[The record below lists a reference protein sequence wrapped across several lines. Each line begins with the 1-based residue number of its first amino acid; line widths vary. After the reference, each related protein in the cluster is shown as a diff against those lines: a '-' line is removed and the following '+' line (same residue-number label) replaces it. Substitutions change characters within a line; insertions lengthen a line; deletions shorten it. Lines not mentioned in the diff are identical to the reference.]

1 MLLYPSDTLINDGD
15 AEFESDNG
23 NVYKMENDKLKLVY
37 TPSMVVGATS
47 KDNIEDALS
56 KKTYVGIDF
65 GTSTTVVSVIKKDK
79 DGNLCSE
86 PLQIAQPDGRG
97 GCSEQEIVNS
107 VLAWIQPKNADGQL
121 LFGKTAYELKST
133 LKPNKNVFS
142 SFKMDLGLDIGPT
155 YPDTVLS
162 KKDNQPYTI
171 ETAKD
176 ATYCFFKQLKKAI
189 EEAVKKEN
197 LPDKIEYAIS
207 VPASFLTNQRA
218 DLLDSIHKAG
228 LSISESCLID
238 EPNAAFLSFF
248 YDNIVEKRDVDLL
261 KKLLSESINVL
272 VYDFGAGTCD
282 ISILSVTAQNKALQ
296 SKNIAISKFTALG
309 GDNID
314 RDIAKY
320 LAKNLRFEPSGS
332 DFTIN
337 ENIENTI
344 IARLMP
350 IAEQLKIAM
359 VKWLTTQGYE
369 DYDSL
374 YSIDHEIEIGSLTV
388 FL

>member
-189 EEAVKKEN
+189 EEAVKKRE
-197 LPDKIEYAIS
+197 
-207 VPASFLTNQRA
+207 PAR
-218 DLLDSIHKAG
+218 
-228 LSISESCLID
+228 
-238 EPNAAFLSFF
+238 
-248 YDNIVEKRDVDLL
+248 
-261 KKLLSESINVL
+261 
-272 VYDFGAGTCD
+272 
-282 ISILSVTAQNKALQ
+282 
-296 SKNIAISKFTALG
+296 
-309 GDNID
+309 
-314 RDIAKY
+314 
-320 LAKNLRFEPSGS
+320 
-332 DFTIN
+332 
-337 ENIENTI
+337 
-344 IARLMP
+344 
-350 IAEQLKIAM
+350 
-359 VKWLTTQGYE
+359 
-369 DYDSL
+369 
-374 YSIDHEIEIGSLTV
+374 
-388 FL
+388 

>member
-86 PLQIAQPDGRG
+86 ALQIAQPDGRG

-248 YDNIVEKRDVDLL
+248 YDNIVEKRDVDL
-261 KKLLSESINVL
+261 
-272 VYDFGAGTCD
+272 
-282 ISILSVTAQNKALQ
+282 
-296 SKNIAISKFTALG
+296 
-309 GDNID
+309 
-314 RDIAKY
+314 
-320 LAKNLRFEPSGS
+320 
-332 DFTIN
+332 
-337 ENIENTI
+337 
-344 IARLMP
+344 
-350 IAEQLKIAM
+350 
-359 VKWLTTQGYE
+359 
-369 DYDSL
+369 
-374 YSIDHEIEIGSLTV
+374 
-388 FL
+388 